1 MNFKI
6 KTYYSLIIFLGV
18 FCFNISANAQDDII
32 NNSKVALKTA
42 NARDLSKFLNDMVD
56 IGFDGEKASYSKTQ
70 AEFVL
75 KDFFKKYPPVDFQY
89 VHKGSSKEGLTYT
102 IGNYSYNGGSYRVL
116 IYIKQFKGNF
126 LIDYLDF
133 SKE

>member
-1 MNFKI
+1 MKI
-6 KTYYSLIIFLGV
+6 NKKIVLMFFFGISLMWNLEV
-18 FCFNISANAQDDII
+18 VAQDDII
-32 NNSKVALKTA
+32 NNGKLAIKTGNSK
-42 NARDLSKFLNDMVD
+42 DLSKYFNDLVD
-56 IGFDGEKASYSKTQ
+56 LGFDGEKASYSKAQ

-75 KDFFKKYPPVDFQY
+75 KDFFKKYPPQDFQY

-102 IGNYSYNGGSYRVL
+102 IGNYIYNGGSFRVL